1 MLIQK
6 ITFHH
11 FRQFY
16 ETQSITFAGVDNER
30 LVTVILGENG
40 RGKTGI
46 YRGLLFGLYG
56 DMHLDQDADGKEEII
71 LTNTKALKEDYEGEK
86 RGVTCTV
93 TIDFRHN
100 QHEYAISRSLFA
112 VQDDK
117 GTVIERLHQ
126 AELTDV
132 TNGSAV
138 TDKEAIQQFVNEML
152 DERVKNYF
160 FFDGERIERLT
171 RASEQQR
178 KEIAKGIKNLLKID
192 DLLKSQEVLQAL
204 DKQVL
209 KELQKHSSGDYQKK
223 LQEKLVN
230 DEAKEKSKAELE
242 TTGLQLAEV
251 ENCLHQLTVHLEQ
264 FQEEEQKIKELKQ
277 KEELLQVK
285 QVEQKD
291 AMQHLV
297 SFNNTLSLLLAK
309 DILHSVKTQL
319 EIMLDYQ
326 TEQTDI
332 SLEFIQNLLSNLSCI
347 CGTVLQK
354 GSKEYE
360 TIMRLEKVAI
370 RNAEKKAYYELLT
383 NVTQLIGFLE
393 DKEQDLKYKLD
404 EVTRKEYELES
415 VRQQVETLNRQ
426 LSDTGIEDL
435 TSLNKERSNVYEQ
448 KAKLELH
455 MKQVRESLEELA
467 RKEEQLELSLR
478 DLKVKSGVHAKLAKK
493 QEETAKAVKA
503 INRMI
508 KEFEKVII
516 ADLEKV
522 TTNNLHQLLDES
534 GNMNIQEVRIKK
546 DYSLEVLNSYGHSFL
561 ANISQGQ
568 RQVLSLS
575 FITALAQVAGGHTA
589 LEMPLFMDTPF
600 GRLSSQHEMNLLSF
614 LPEVCSQ
621 WILLVT
627 DREFGDRERAMFL
640 EKGCWGKYY
649 ELRSVEPGVTKII
662 EHPMFTAQ
670 LS

>member
-1 MLIQK
+1 MFIQK

-16 ETQSITFAGVDNER
+16 GTQSITFAGVDNKR

-46 YRGLLFGLYG
+46 YRGLLFALYG
-56 DMHLDQDADGKEEII
+56 DMYLEQDADGKEEII

-86 RGVTCTV
+86 QGVTCTV
-93 TIDFRHN
+93 IIDFLHN
-100 QHEYAISRSLFA
+100 HHSYSLSRSLFA
-112 VQDDK
+112 VQGDK
-117 GTVIERLHQ
+117 GNVIERLHYV
-126 AELTDV
+126 ELKDV
-132 TNGSAV
+132 TNGSTV
-138 TDKEAIQQFVNEML
+138 TDKEEIQQFVNEIL

-204 DKQVL
+204 DKQLL

-223 LQEKLVN
+223 LQEKLANAEV
-230 DEAKEKSKAELE
+230 KEKSKTELE
-242 TTGLQLAEV
+242 AAGGQLAEV
-251 ENCLHQLTVHLEQ
+251 ENRLHQLTRQLEQ

-277 KEELLQVK
+277 KEELLQIK
-285 QVEQKD
+285 KIEQKE
-291 AMQHLV
+291 AVQHLV
-297 SFNNTLSLLLAK
+297 SFNHTLSLLLAK
-309 DILHSVKTQL
+309 DILYAVKTKL
-319 EIMLDYQ
+319 EIVLDYQ
-326 TEQTDI
+326 AEQPDV
-332 SLEFIQNLLSNLSCI
+332 SLEFIQKLLSNLTCV
-347 CGTVLQK
+347 CGTVLQE
-354 GSKEYE
+354 GSKEYDSL
-360 TIMRLEKVAI
+360 MRLEKVAI
-370 RNAEKKAYYELLT
+370 RNAEKKAFHELLA

-404 EVTRKEYELES
+404 EVSKKDYELES
-415 VRQQVETLNRQ
+415 VHQQVESLNKQ

-435 TSLNKERSNVYEQ
+435 ASLNKERNDVYEQ
-448 KAKLELH
+448 KAKVELY
-455 MKQVRESLEELA
+455 MQQLCENLEELE

-508 KEFEKVII
+508 KEFEKIII

-522 TTNNLHQLLDES
+522 TTSNLHQLLDES
-534 GNMNIQEVRIKK
+534 GNMNIQEVKIKK

-575 FITALAQVAGGHTA
+575 FITALAQVAGGHAA

-627 DREFGDRERAMFL
+627 DREFGDRERGKFL

-649 ELRSVEPGVTKII
+649 ELRSIEPSVTKII
-662 EHPMFTAQ
+662 EHPMFTTQ

>member
-16 ETQSITFAGVDNER
+16 DTQSITFAGVNSEG

-56 DMHLDQDADGKEEII
+56 DMYLDQDADGKDDIV
-71 LTNTKALKEDYEGEK
+71 LTNTKALQEDYDGEK
-86 RGVTCTV
+86 KGVTCTV
-93 TIDFRHN
+93 TIDFLHN
-100 QHEYAISRSLFA
+100 QNEFSISRSIFA
-112 VQDDK
+112 VQNDK
-117 GTVIERLHQ
+117 GEKIERLHA
-126 AELTDV
+126 AELKNV
-132 TNGSAV
+132 TNGSV
-138 TDKEAIQQFVNEML
+138 ITDKEEIQQFVNEIL

-223 LQEKLVN
+223 LKEKLEN
-230 DEAKEKSKAELE
+230 DEAKEKAKLELE
-242 TTGLQLAEV
+242 TTGVQLDEAEQRL
-251 ENCLHQLTVHLEQ
+251 EHLTTQLEQ
-264 FQEEEQKIKELKQ
+264 FQEEAQKIKELKQ
-277 KEELLQVK
+277 QEELLQTK
-285 QVEQKD
+285 QMEQRA

-297 SFNNTLSLLLAK
+297 GFNNTLSLLLAK
-309 DILHSVKTQL
+309 DILHSVKTKL
-319 EIMLDYQ
+319 EIVLDYQ
-326 TEQTDI
+326 TEKMDI
-332 SLEFIQNLLSNLSCI
+332 GLEFIQNLLSDLKCM
-347 CGTVLQK
+347 CGTALQE

-360 TIMRLEKVAI
+360 SIMRLEKVAI
-370 RNAEKKAYYELLT
+370 RNVGKKAFYELLT
-383 NVTQLIGFLE
+383 HVIQLIGFLE
-393 DKEQDLKYKLD
+393 DKENDLKYKLD
-404 EVTRKEYELES
+404 EVSKKEYELETI
-415 VRQQVETLNRQ
+415 RQQVESLNKQ

-435 TSLNKERSNVYEQ
+435 ATLNKERNDVHKQ
-448 KAKLELH
+448 QVQLDVH
-455 MKQVRESLEELA
+455 MKQLRESIEELE
-467 RKEEQLELSLR
+467 RKEEQLELALR

-493 QEETAKAVKA
+493 QEETGKAVKA
-503 INRMI
+503 INQMI
-508 KEFEKVII
+508 KEFEKIII

-522 TTNNLHQLLDES
+522 TTNNLQQLLDDS

-575 FITALAQVAGGHTA
+575 FITALAQVAGGHA
-589 LEMPLFMDTPF
+589 SLEMPLFMDTPF
-600 GRLSSQHEMNLLSF
+600 GRLSSKHELNLLSF

-649 ELRSVEPGVTKII
+649 ELRSVEPSVTKII
-662 EHPMFTAQ
+662 EHPMFIPQ
-670 LS
+670 HS